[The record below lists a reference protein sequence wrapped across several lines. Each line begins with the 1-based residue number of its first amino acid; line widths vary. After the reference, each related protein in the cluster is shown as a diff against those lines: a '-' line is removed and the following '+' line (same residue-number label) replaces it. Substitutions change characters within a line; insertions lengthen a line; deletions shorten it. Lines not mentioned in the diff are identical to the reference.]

1 MKYLAFWIAVMAL
14 IGGAVAIASGTG
26 DEGRNIQACATKYR
40 DAGLV
45 VVGVHSPEFGFE
57 KDAAN
62 VKNAVAELGIDF
74 VVPIDSDHAI
84 WSAFRN
90 EYWPADYIIDGKG
103 RIRYHH
109 FGEGEYEKS
118 ERVIRELLVE
128 NGATGLSGELVRVAG
143 HWGGG
148 AAERTTLQ
156 ASPGKV
162 VFRFHSRDV
171 HMVLGP
177 AKSGG
182 PIRFRVTLNGA
193 APGEHHGVDCD
204 ADGSGEVREPRMYQ
218 LIRQKGR
225 VDDST
230 FEIEFVDP
238 GVEVYS
244 FTFG

>member
-90 EYWPADYIIDGKG
+90 EYWPADYVIDGQG

-128 NGATGLSGELVRVAG
+128 NGATGLSGELVRVAAT
-143 HWGGG
+143 G
-148 AAERTTLQ
+148 AEAPPSEL
-156 ASPGKV
+156 
-162 VFRFHSRDV
+162 
-171 HMVLGP
+171 
-177 AKSGG
+177 
-182 PIRFRVTLNGA
+182 RFRRRRGKWSSGFIPAMCTWCWVRRRA
-193 APGEHHGVDCD
+193 AARFV
-204 ADGSGEVREPRMYQ
+204 SG
-218 LIRQKGR
+218 
-225 VDDST
+225 
-230 FEIEFVDP
+230 
-238 GVEVYS
+238 
-244 FTFG
+244 